1 MCILPNENYVRNTKS
16 IYSYYLLSFSSHL
29 TKSVNVA
36 PSTFFT
42 IRRQERDSGTLQ
54 TH

>member
-16 IYSYYLLSFSSHL
+16 IYSYYLVFFISP
-29 TKSVNVA
+29 KSVNVA